1 VFAPRTQV
9 VTLDKPRSGAAPGS
23 IVELRSLTMDPGIS
37 LREAQDD
44 GTLHVQTDF
53 EQFQ

>member
-1 VFAPRTQV
+1 
-9 VTLDKPRSGAAPGS
+9 
-23 IVELRSLTMDPGIS
+23 MDPGIS